1 MKKVFIAML
10 LTIGFVGINPMKS
23 HGDCYLDRPFNSVLR
38 CEVCEDTKE
47 ESEIEIWYDRNN
59 IKHYTCIEKCT
70 NGLDI
75 LYGPMVREKE
85 EVEEEIEPIHEPKEE
100 IEYVYWNGGRSTSNK
115 YHKKPNCS
123 GMKGAVKM
131 TRDEARSRGYV
142 ACKKC
147 F

>member
-1 MKKVFIAML
+1 MKIKAIVTGLMMVVL
-10 LTIGFVGINPMKS
+10 MGITPMKV
-23 HGDCYLDRPFNSVLR
+23 HGDSYLDRPFNNVLR
-38 CEVCEDTKE
+38 CEVCRETKE

-85 EVEEEIEPIHEPKEE
+85 EVENEPIHDHEE
-100 IEYVYWNGGRSTSNK
+100 EVEYVYWNGGRSTSNK
-115 YHKKPNCS
+115 YHKHSNCS

-131 TRDEARSRGYV
+131 TREEAENRGYV

-147 F
+147 Y